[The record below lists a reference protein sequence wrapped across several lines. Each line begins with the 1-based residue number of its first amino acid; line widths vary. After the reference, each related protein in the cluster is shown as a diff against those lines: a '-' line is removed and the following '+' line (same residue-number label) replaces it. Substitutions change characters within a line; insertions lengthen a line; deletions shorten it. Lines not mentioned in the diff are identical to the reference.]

1 MLSFLMFLLI
11 GAAAG
16 GITGVPIGPAN
27 VAVIDAAYRHTMRR
41 AYAVCAGAALGD
53 GICAG
58 VGVLGVKPWLQSHP
72 SLPPFLWALSGVVLL
87 IYGIVTMKS
96 QAAPASAPTTA
107 PDEPTA
113 SESMMHR
120 HEKVTGFKIGLALI
134 LLNPAA
140 IVTWIF
146 LMAASWMPSMAGR
159 LDGLATALGVIAGS
173 FGWFSL
179 VAHLTHRGKNVLG
192 QKAAMIPKIVGALL
206 VVYAVYLLAKAAH
219 YALG

>member
-1 MLSFLMFLLI
+1 MFLLI
-11 GAAAG
+11 GVAAG

-72 SLPPFLWALSGVVLL
+72 SLPPVLWALSGVVLL
-87 IYGIVTMKS
+87 IYGMITMKS
-96 QAAPASAPTTA
+96 QPAPSAVPATN
-107 PDEPTA
+107 PDEPSP
-113 SESMMHR
+113 SESMLHR

-140 IVTWIF
+140 IVTWVF
-146 LMAASWMPSMAGR
+146 LMAASWMPAMTSH
-159 LDGLATALGVIAGS
+159 LDGVACAIGVIAGS

-179 VAHLTHRGKNVLG
+179 VAFLTHRGKNVLG

-206 VVYAVYLLAKAAH
+206 MVYAVYLLSKAVH
-219 YALG
+219 YAVS

>member
-1 MLSFLMFLLI
+1 MFLLI

-41 AYAVCAGAALGD
+41 AYAVCAGAAIGD

-72 SLPPFLWALSGVVLL
+72 SLPPVLWAVSGVVLL
-87 IYGIVTMKS
+87 VYGIFTMKA
-96 QAAPASAPTTA
+96 QAAPAAPPPA
-107 PDEPTA
+107 NPDEPTA

-134 LLNPAA
+134 LFNPAA

-146 LMAASWMPSMAGR
+146 LMAASWMPAMTGR
-159 LDGLATALGVIAGS
+159 LDGLACAIGVIVGS

-179 VAHLTHRGKNVLG
+179 VAHLTHKGKNVLG

-206 VVYAVYLLAKAAH
+206 MVYAVYLLAKAVH
-219 YALG
+219 YAVS